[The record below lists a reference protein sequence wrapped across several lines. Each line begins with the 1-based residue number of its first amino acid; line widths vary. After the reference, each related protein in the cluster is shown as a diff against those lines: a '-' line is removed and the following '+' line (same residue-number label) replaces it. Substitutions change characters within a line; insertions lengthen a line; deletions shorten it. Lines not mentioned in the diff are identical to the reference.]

1 MSVSEIQWLGVE
13 NDGQK
18 LAVPLIDVAS
28 VFHSQPTV
36 AVDQVA
42 YSLEVHEGVPV
53 FILPMGKLFTW
64 VNQLPATFSSVEYS
78 KGASLNWVIVL
89 KTRDEA
95 QIGFR
100 VANTFGP
107 FAAQIQDD
115 QYVSYQDQKIPVTYI
130 LEKEDA

>member
-1 MSVSEIQWLGVE
+1 MSDGEIQWLGVE

-18 LAVPLIDVAS
+18 LAVPLLAVAS
-28 VFHSQPTV
+28 VFHSQPSL
-36 AVDQVA
+36 AVDQGV
-42 YSLEVHEGVPV
+42 YSLEIHEGVPV

-64 VNQLPATFSSVEYS
+64 VNQSPATFSSGQHS
-78 KGASLNWVIVL
+78 NGTPLHWVIVL
-89 KTRDEA
+89 KTHDDA

-107 FAAQIQDD
+107 FAAQAQND
-115 QYVSYQDQKIPVTYI
+115 QFVSYQDQKIPVTYI

>member
-1 MSVSEIQWLGVE
+1 MSVGEIQWLGVE

-18 LAVPLIDVAS
+18 LAVPLIAVAS
-28 VFHSQPTV
+28 VLHSQPTL
-36 AVDQVA
+36 AVDQGA

-53 FILPMGKLFTW
+53 FILPMGKLFSW
-64 VNQLPATFSSVEYS
+64 VNQLPATFSSVEHS
-78 KGASLNWVIVL
+78 NSTSRNWVIVL

-107 FAAQIQDD
+107 FSAQTQND
-115 QYVSYQDQKIPVTYI
+115 QYVSYQEQNIPVTYI